1 MGTVI
6 NSFVAALL
14 SFLSALAIANT
25 DADVAAPDDV
35 NLPQSEQLSAT
46 GSAQNI
52 NSDTTDNQLATEKLA
67 ANLKG
72 LETFKSRFVQ
82 FMVDK
87 SGAVIQETQG
97 RFLARRPGQFLWH
110 TDPPLE
116 QVIFS
121 DGSLVTVYDPDLEQ
135 VTIQKMNPE
144 AASTPALLLS
154 GDVENLSASYRV
166 EYHFKQGVE
175 IFSLIPKSN
184 DSLFESLS
192 LKFIEG
198 QIIEMRLRDSL
209 GQKTTLSFTEVQAN
223 IELSDEALQ
232 YPIPDGV
239 DVIRE

>member
-135 VTIQKMNPE
+135 ATVQ
-144 AASTPALLLS
+144 ASDPRSENTPAVLFS
-154 GDVENLSASYRV
+154 GSIEQIGALYEVDTVSDNGTTV
-166 EYHFKQGVE
+166 EYQ
-175 IFSLIPKSN
+175 L
-184 DSLFESLS
+184 
-192 LKFIEG
+192 
-198 QIIEMRLRDSL
+198 
-209 GQKTTLSFTEVQAN
+209 T
-223 IELSDEALQ
+223 
-232 YPIPDGV
+232 PIG
-239 DVIRE
+239 EET